1 MSANIKLSQAQLFQI
16 SKSGGRFGVI
26 QQLRELGNFGK
37 LVVKKA
43 IKELASPLTKD
54 VFPKL
59 TSSLVQNAATNEVNK
74 TERETSWQGA
84 KRAEIGFNLLISIG
98 DMNDFA
104 KIVQSLG
111 KIMYIN

>member
-26 QQLRELGNFGK
+26 QQLRK

-59 TSSLVQNAATNEVNK
+59 TSSLV
-74 TERETSWQGA
+74 
-84 KRAEIGFNLLISIG
+84 
-98 DMNDFA
+98 
-104 KIVQSLG
+104 
-111 KIMYIN
+111 